1 MLGKRSFAEEEEEE
15 EEKEVAFGSHTTKR
29 IKREPESS

>member
-1 MLGKRSFAEEEEEE
+1 MLGKRSFAEEEE